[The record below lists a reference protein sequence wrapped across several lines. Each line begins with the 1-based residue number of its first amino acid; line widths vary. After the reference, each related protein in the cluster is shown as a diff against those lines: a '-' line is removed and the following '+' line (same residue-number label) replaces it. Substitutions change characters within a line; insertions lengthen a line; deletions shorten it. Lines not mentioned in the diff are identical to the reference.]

1 MKTTV
6 PRHDRGTTV
15 LIEESESVASRS
27 SGGKAPEKVDISATC
42 ESFSR

>member
-15 LIEESESVASRS
+15 LVGESESVASRS
-27 SGGKAPEKVDISATC
+27 FEGKAPEKVDISATC